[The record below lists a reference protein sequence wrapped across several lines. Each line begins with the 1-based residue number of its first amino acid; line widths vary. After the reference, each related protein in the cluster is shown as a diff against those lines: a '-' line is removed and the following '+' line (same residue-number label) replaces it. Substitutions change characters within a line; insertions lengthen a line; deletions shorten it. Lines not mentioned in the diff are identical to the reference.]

1 MPEPMPNCPECGNP
15 LQKVRNTGGWM
26 NDDQFDAVKA
36 GDWFCECHN
45 NGRGNAPLA
54 YYWNREVS
62 HAE

>member
-1 MPEPMPNCPECGNP
+1 MPNCPACGEP

-45 NGRGNAPLA
+45 NGRGNTPLA
-54 YYWNREVS
+54 YYWDREVP
-62 HAE
+62 HD